1 MFPLEDHTVIDASQ
15 ALAGPMATQTLGD
28 LGAEVVKI
36 ERPGYGDLTRHL
48 APEYGELSSY
58 FVSLN
63 RNKRSITL
71 DLTTEQ
77 GQGVL
82 HDLVEDADVFLQNFS
97 PGRTE
102 DYGATY
108 EELSEINP
116 DLIYCDISGYGS
128 NSPLSDRKAFD
139 LVMQGQSGVMGVTG
153 TEDNEPIRVGV
164 SICDLSAAMSASY
177 AIMAALYH
185 RRGTGEGEYI
195 DVSLLD
201 SSFQFLLYH
210 VTNYFATG
218 NNPERMGTK
227 HPNLTPYQALQ
238 TADGWIAVGAITEG
252 QWVDFCE
259 AVEKGEWLEDER
271 FETFEDRVENRE
283 TFDELLAKLFQRKPT
298 EEWIEMLQAHDVA
311 CTPINSVEEIIQSP
325 HIETRGMV
333 EEVEHPELG
342 TFKMPSNPVNFNEM
356 EIGTQSAPPQL
367 GEHSEAILREL
378 GYDEAEIEAMS
389 EAGVF

>member
-1 MFPLEDHTVIDASQ
+1 
-15 ALAGPMATQTLGD
+15 
-28 LGAEVVKI
+28 
-36 ERPGYGDLTRHL
+36 
-48 APEYGELSSY
+48 
-58 FVSLN
+58 
-63 RNKRSITL
+63 
-71 DLTTEQ
+71 
-77 GQGVL
+77 
-82 HDLVEDADVFLQNFS
+82 
-97 PGRTE
+97 
-102 DYGATY
+102 
-108 EELSEINP
+108 
-116 DLIYCDISGYGS
+116 
-128 NSPLSDRKAFD
+128 
-139 LVMQGQSGVMGVTG
+139 
-153 TEDNEPIRVGV
+153 
-164 SICDLSAAMSASY
+164 
-177 AIMAALYH
+177 
-185 RRGTGEGEYI
+185 
-195 DVSLLD
+195 
-201 SSFQFLLYH
+201 
-210 VTNYFATG
+210 
-218 NNPERMGTK
+218 MGTK